1 MRKGKLLTLLSA
13 VLLGLAS
20 SCGNDY
26 GKLAMTVNEMEGF
39 KLACGPAVKAA
50 GMNSYLPYL

>member
-1 MRKGKLLTLLSA
+1 MRKGKLQTLLST

-26 GKLAMTVNEMEGF
+26 GKLAMTVNEMESF
-39 KLACGPAVKAA
+39 
-50 GMNSYLPYL
+50 